1 LETVYEGVMRA
12 YPARRQN
19 SCRIINLRLG
29 YIVAHFCNS
38 GHSGNV
44 TPCRG
49 AGRICQYRLAP
60 TMAAGV
66 TDRLGESGDRVA
78 LVEAAL
84 YPTEPSSAGAVAR
97 ALTEPNASLANS
109 ENRL

>member
-1 LETVYEGVMRA
+1 MQMYQKR
-12 YPARRQN
+12 
-19 SCRIINLRLG
+19 SFRIH
-29 YIVAHFCNS
+29 VAHFCNS

-49 AGRICQYRLAP
+49 AGRICQYRLTP

-84 YPTEPSSAGAVAR
+84 YPTEPSSAGAAAR
-97 ALTEPNASLANS
+97 ALTEPTTIRSMPVTPRPR
-109 ENRL
+109 ERRKRRLGCTFQRRA